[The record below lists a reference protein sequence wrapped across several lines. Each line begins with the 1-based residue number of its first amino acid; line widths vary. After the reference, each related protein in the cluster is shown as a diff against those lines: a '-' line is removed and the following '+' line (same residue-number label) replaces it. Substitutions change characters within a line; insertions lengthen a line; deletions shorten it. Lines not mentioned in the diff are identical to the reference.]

1 MIKIDDEFYI
11 DSDSYQYVLLQKKF
25 SKKRN
30 EEYLDSIAYISTL
43 ERCIEKVMQIKQR
56 RLCEKDMSLAEA
68 LNKFK
73 EINNEMKMILSQIK
87 EIETI

>member
-25 SKKRN
+25 SEKRN
-30 EEYLDSIAYISTL
+30 EEYLDNIGYISTI

-68 LNKFK
+68 F
-73 EINNEMKMILSQIK
+73 EEMKKINHEMLVILNTIK
-87 EIETI
+87 EIETV

>member
-25 SKKRN
+25 SEKRN
-30 EEYLDSIAYISTL
+30 EYTFEPIKYTTSI
-43 ERCIEKVMQIKQR
+43 ERCVEIVMQIKQR
-56 RLCEKDMSLAEA
+56 RLCKEDMSLAEA

-73 EINNEMKMILSQIK
+73 EINNEMKIILSQIK